1 MAAFHLETPPLRPY
15 FIPIVV
21 LSETMIKSVMD
32 EFPEDDFLNEVH
44 SSLLDE
50 TSQRNGIRLP
60 RTLFR
65 PSFA

>member
-50 TSQRNGIRLP
+50 TYRRNGIRLP